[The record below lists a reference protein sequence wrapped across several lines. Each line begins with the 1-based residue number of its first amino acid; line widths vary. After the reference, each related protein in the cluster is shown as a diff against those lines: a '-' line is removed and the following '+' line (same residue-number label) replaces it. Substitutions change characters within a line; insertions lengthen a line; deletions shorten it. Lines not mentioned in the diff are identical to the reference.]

1 MRDLSKNKNIE
12 HLKTTIMPF
21 ECVLDDKMEHYRCR
35 TKNGD
40 WYVTITVEYNERY
53 QCWFERLVM
62 SDWNKKT
69 KRVPRW
75 EHIVAVKREF
85 FKPTEECIQF
95 IPRDDEYI
103 NLKEN
108 CMHIFHPL
116 MGFDPKSLNR

>member
-12 HLKTTIMPF
+12 HLKTTVMPLGF
-21 ECVLDDKMEHYRCR
+21 VLNDKMEHYRCR

-53 QCWFERLVM
+53 HCWFERLVM

-95 IPRDDEYI
+95 IPRDDEYV

-116 MGFDPKSLNR
+116 LDKEEVYGS